1 MGGRMKNGVPQA
13 DGSVR
18 PEAVMDVEHVA
29 SAVAY
34 MASLPLEANVQF
46 LTVMA
51 TKMPFVGR
59 G

>member
-1 MGGRMKNGVPQA
+1 MKAGVPQP

-18 PEAVMDVEHVA
+18 PEAVMDPAHVG

-34 MASLPLEANVQF
+34 MASLPLGANVQF
-46 LTVMA
+46 MTVMA

>member
-1 MGGRMKNGVPQA
+1 LGVLQA
-13 DGSVR
+13 DGSTKVEPR
-18 PEAVMDVEHVA
+18 MDVQHVA
-29 SAVAY
+29 GAVLY

-46 LTVMA
+46 MTIMA